1 MYIFRAAD
9 TSPNPL
15 FLLKNHFCHTEYLLL
30 WGPRPGLLHLFLPPH
45 CGAPVLWDSS
55 VQVHQPRLRLSVGA
69 SGLHSVQCDHFLAE
83 PPYLQPQEPGGKK
96 LYSDCWGNRSVPA
109 GKRKLCVSAQ
119 ERENVS
125 LKEKD
130 AYRHKAFGEIEFQLC
145 LTICLDFEV
154 NKLPPKKRGGGWG
167 EKSLMYR
174 FLSRSPL
181 QDNQRETFIA
191 LS

>member
-1 MYIFRAAD
+1 M
-9 TSPNPL
+9 
-15 FLLKNHFCHTEYLLL
+15 
-30 WGPRPGLLHLFLPPH
+30 
-45 CGAPVLWDSS
+45 
-55 VQVHQPRLRLSVGA
+55 
-69 SGLHSVQCDHFLAE
+69 
-83 PPYLQPQEPGGKK
+83 
-96 LYSDCWGNRSVPA
+96 PA
-109 GKRKLCVSAQ
+109 GKRKLCASAQ